1 MLKVKPETTY
11 NHISYFYAECSMVH
25 WLYSSGA
32 ISALKTEDIRMYV
45 GVSKGRSLTVVM
57 HSILYSVQGKLFLGD
72 DHNCAQ
78 RLAMSSS
85 LSNSINRSKIL

>member
-1 MLKVKPETTY
+1 
-11 NHISYFYAECSMVH
+11 
-25 WLYSSGA
+25 
-32 ISALKTEDIRMYV
+32 MYV
-45 GVSKGRSLTVVM
+45 GGSKGRSLTVVM

-85 LSNSINRSKIL
+85 LSNSINRSQIL